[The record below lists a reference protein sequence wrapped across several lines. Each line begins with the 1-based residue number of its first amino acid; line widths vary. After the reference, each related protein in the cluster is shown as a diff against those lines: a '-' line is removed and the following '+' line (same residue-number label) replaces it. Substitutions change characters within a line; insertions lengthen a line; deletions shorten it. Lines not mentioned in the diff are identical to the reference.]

1 MKPLLILYATCEG
14 HTRRIAQHIADTLR
28 SRGFSSELID
38 VAEPPMNL
46 SLQDYGAAIIAASV
60 HRGKHEAEM
69 LSFVKTHVKDL
80 ENMPAAFLSVSLSEA
95 GAEDK
100 AAPAKRR
107 TQAAADVQ
115 RMIDGFLSE
124 SGWHPS
130 AVRPVAGALLYSKYN
145 FLLRLIMKR
154 IARQAGGDT
163 DTSRDYEYTDWK
175 SLDEFVC
182 GIAEAAARSEQLGDS
197 SAPPATVGTNRDVS
211 PRAAG
216 ANVATSSHSAPPPL
230 RPE

>member
-1 MKPLLILYATCEG
+1 MKPLLVLYATREG

-28 SRGFSSELID
+28 SRGFVSELID
-38 VAEPPMNL
+38 VAESPVNL
-46 SLQDYGAAIIAASV
+46 SLEDYGAAIIAASV
-60 HRGKHEAEM
+60 HRQKHEAEM
-69 LSFVKTHVKDL
+69 LSFVKTNVEEL
-80 ENMPAAFLSVSLSEA
+80 EKMPTAFLSVSLSEA

-100 AAPAKRR
+100 AAPAKSR

-115 RMIDGFLSE
+115 RMIDGFLTE

-182 GIAEAAARSEQLGDS
+182 GIAEATARGEQPGGS
-197 SAPPATVGTNRDVS
+197 SAPSATFGVNRDAS